1 DLCTR
6 LVYTP
11 QGGYDTHATQ
21 QFSHANLVNEFAGAV
36 TAFFED
42 LKTAKLADRVTL
54 LAFSEFGRTIKENG
68 SGGTDHGTA
77 GAVFLAGPHVKGGVV
92 GTLPSLTDLDKG
104 EPKMTTDFRRVYAT
118 LLADW
123 LA

>member
-1 DLCTR
+1 
-6 LVYTP
+6 
-11 QGGYDTHATQ
+11 
-21 QFSHANLVNEFAGAV
+21 VN
-36 TAFFED
+36 AFFED
-42 LKTAKLADRVTL
+42 LKAAKLADRVTL

-77 GAVFLAGPHVKGGVV
+77 GVVFLAGPHVKGGVV

-118 LLADW
+118 VLADW
-123 LA
+123 LAVKGDVLGGTYEPLKLLA